1 MWIADMDFKS
11 PPEVIAGLRQIVE
24 HGTFGYTY
32 CFDEF
37 YQAVINFQA
46 KQHNADIAREWITLT
61 YGTVSTLHYTIQ
73 AFCNAGDAI
82 LMNTPVYDPFALA
95 AERQKYA
102 S

>member
-1 MWIADMDFKS
+1 MYNFDEIIDRSVDKCRKWDYDYVCSRFGAVPKDFIPMWIADMDFKS

-37 YQAVINFQA
+37 LSGRHRF
-46 KQHNADIAREWITLT
+46 
-61 YGTVSTLHYTIQ
+61 S
-73 AFCNAGDAI
+73 
-82 LMNTPVYDPFALA
+82 
-95 AERQKYA
+95 